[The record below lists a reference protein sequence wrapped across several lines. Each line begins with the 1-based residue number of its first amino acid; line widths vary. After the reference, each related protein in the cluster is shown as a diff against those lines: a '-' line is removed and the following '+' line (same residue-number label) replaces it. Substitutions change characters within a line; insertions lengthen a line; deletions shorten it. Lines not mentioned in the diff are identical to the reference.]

1 MTKLLNVLIVVLAA
15 LLVYVILYPQ
25 IQQNRPIDMK
35 IACDS
40 SVASLPMLVAVD
52 ESLFVKN
59 RINPTLVFYSDPDQ
73 AIVDL
78 FAGKVDVG
86 VFPWSTVLKH
96 IASKRETLKV
106 FMNEEYR
113 QSLPVDAIVAPLKS
127 PVKTGTDLKGR
138 RLVYPPQIRDYIPVM
153 LINLGLQAADVKL
166 AEVPFS
172 ALTQELAS
180 GACDAAWV
188 IEPLLCPLDTTQYR
202 IVQYGALTRFVSQSQ
217 PFPGAA
223 VGFAPRFPQAYRQG
237 PKRLKIATDA
247 AIALVETKG
256 DAARAILG
264 KYFPYCTSSCG
275 FCRLPELQRN
285 TEINKPA
292 VAALASRLKLTGVL
306 ASQVDSLQ
314 NLYPDPSI
322 FTR

>member
-1 MTKLLNVLIVVLAA
+1 MTKLLNILIVLLAV
-15 LLVYVILYPQ
+15 LLVYVILFPQ
-25 IQQNRPIDMK
+25 IQQNRPIDLK

-40 SVASLPMLVAVD
+40 SVASLPILVGVD

-59 RINPTLVFYSDPDQ
+59 RIRPTLVFYSDPDQ
-73 AIVDL
+73 ALADL

-96 IASKRETLKV
+96 IATKGETLKV
-106 FMNEEYR
+106 FMGEEFK

-127 PVKTGTDLKGR
+127 PVKIASDIRGKR
-138 RLVYPPQIRDYIPVM
+138 FIYPPQLRDYIPVM
-153 LINLGLQAADVKL
+153 LTNLGLQTGDVKL
-166 AEVPFS
+166 TEVPFS
-172 ALTQELAS
+172 ALTQELAA
-180 GACDAAWV
+180 GTCDAAWLV
-188 IEPLLCPLDTTQYR
+188 EPLLCPLDTTQYR
-202 IVQYGALTRFVSQSQ
+202 IVQYSALARFVSQ

-223 VGFAPRFPQAYRQG
+223 IGFAPRFPQTYRQG

-247 AIALVETKG
+247 AMAIVETKA
-256 DAARAILG
+256 DVAKQVLA
-264 KYFPYCTSSCG
+264 KYFPYCADFTAY
-275 FCRLPELQRN
+275 CRLPELQRN

-306 ASQVDSLQ
+306 TSEVNTQGVF
-314 NLYPDPSI
+314 PDPQI

>member
-1 MTKLLNVLIVVLAA
+1 MTKLLNVLIVILAA
-15 LLVYVILYPQ
+15 VLVFVILYPQ
-25 IQQNRPIDMK
+25 IQQNRPIDLK

-40 SVASLPMLVAVD
+40 SAASLPILVAVD

-73 AIVDL
+73 ALADL

-86 VFPWSTVLKH
+86 VFPWSTV
-96 IASKRETLKV
+96 IKRVAAKGETLQV
-106 FMNEEYR
+106 FMGEEFR
-113 QSLPVDAIVAPLKS
+113 QSLPVDAIVAPSKS
-127 PVKTGTDLKGR
+127 PVKTASDIKGR
-138 RLVYPPQIRDYIPVM
+138 RFIYPPQLRDYIPVV
-153 LINLGLQAADVKL
+153 LVNLNLRPEDVKL

-172 ALTQELAS
+172 SMLDQLAA
-180 GACDAAWV
+180 GTCDAAWLL
-188 IEPLLCPLDTTQYR
+188 EPQLCPLDTTKYR
-202 IVQYGALTRFVSQSQ
+202 IVQSSALARFVSQ

-223 VGFAPRFPQAYRQG
+223 IGFAPKFPQTYRQG

-247 AIALVETKG
+247 AMALAETKG
-256 DAARAILG
+256 DMARQILG
-264 KYFPYCTSSCG
+264 RYFTYCTSVCG

-292 VAALASRLKLTGVL
+292 VAALASRLKLSGVI
-306 ASQVDSLQ
+306 ASEVNTQGVF
-314 NLYPDPSI
+314 PDPQI

>member
-1 MTKLLNVLIVVLAA
+1 MTKLLNVLIVLLAA
-15 LLVYVILYPQ
+15 LLVFVILYPQ
-25 IQQNRPIDMK
+25 IQQNRPIDLK
-35 IACDS
+35 FACDS
-40 SVASLPMLVAVD
+40 SATSLPILVGID

-73 AIVDL
+73 AIADL
-78 FAGKVDVG
+78 FAGKMDVG

-96 IASKRETLKV
+96 AIARGETLQV
-106 FMNEEYR
+106 FMNEDFK

-127 PVKTGTDLKGR
+127 PVKTAGDIRGR
-138 RLVYPPQIRDYIPVM
+138 RFIYPPQIRDYIPVM
-153 LINLGLQAADVKL
+153 LTNLGLRAEDVKL

-172 ALTQELAS
+172 SLTQELAD
-180 GACDAAWV
+180 GNCDAAWL

-202 IVQYGALTRFVSQSQ
+202 IVQYSALTRFVAQ

-223 VGFAPRFPQAYRQG
+223 IGFAPSFVQSYRQG

-247 AIALVETKG
+247 AMAMIEAKADVAKQ
-256 DAARAILG
+256 ILA
-264 KYFPYCTSSCG
+264 KRFPYCLQSCG
-275 FCRLPELQRN
+275 FCRLPEIQRN

-292 VAALASRLKLTGVL
+292 VAALASRLKLAGVL
-306 ASQVDSLQ
+306 PEEINTQRVF
-314 NLYPDPSI
+314 PDPQI

>member
-1 MTKLLNVLIVVLAA
+1 MTKLLNILIVLLAA

-35 IACDS
+35 FACDS
-40 SVASLPMLVAVD
+40 SVASLPILVGVD

-59 RINPTLVFYSDPDQ
+59 RIHPTLVFYSDPDQ
-73 AIVDL
+73 ALADL
-78 FAGKVDVG
+78 FAGKVDAG
-86 VFPWSTVLKH
+86 VFPWSTVLKR
-96 IASKRETLKV
+96 IVTKNETLKV
-106 FMNEEYR
+106 FMNEDYR

-127 PVKTGTDLKGR
+127 PVKTASDIRGKR
-138 RLVYPPQIRDYIPVM
+138 FIYPPQLRDYIPVM
-153 LINLGLQAADVKL
+153 LYYLGLQTGDVKL

-172 ALTQELAS
+172 ALTQELAA
-180 GACDAAWV
+180 GTCDAAWL

-202 IVQYGALTRFVSQSQ
+202 IVQYSALTRLVIQ

-223 VGFAPRFPQAYRQG
+223 IGFAPRFPQTYRQG

-247 AIALVETKG
+247 AVAVIESKG
-256 DAARAILG
+256 DLARQILG
-264 KYFPYCTSSCG
+264 KYFPYSAQFTAL
-275 FCRLPELQRN
+275 CRLPELQRS

-292 VAALASRLKLTGVL
+292 IAALASRLKLTGVL
-306 ASQVDSLQ
+306 ASQIDSMQ
-314 NLYPDPSI
+314 NVYPDPQI

>member
-1 MTKLLNVLIVVLAA
+1 MTKLLNVLIVLLAA

-25 IQQNRPIDMK
+25 IQQNRPIDLK

-40 SVASLPMLVAVD
+40 SATSLPMLVGVD
-52 ESLFVKN
+52 ETLFVKN
-59 RINPTLVFYSDPDQ
+59 RIHPTLVFYSDPDL
-73 AIVDL
+73 ALADL

-86 VFPWSTVLKH
+86 VFPWSTVM
-96 IASKRETLKV
+96 KRIVTKNETLKV
-106 FMNEEYR
+106 FMSEDFR

-127 PVKTGTDLKGR
+127 SVKTAADIRGR
-138 RLVYPPQIRDYIPVM
+138 RFIYPPQLRDYIPVM
-153 LINLGLQAADVKL
+153 LYNLGLRTGDVKL

-172 ALTQELAS
+172 TLTQELAA
-180 GACDAAWV
+180 GTCDAAWV

-202 IVQYGALTRFVSQSQ
+202 IVQYSALTRLVIQ

-223 VGFAPRFPQAYRQG
+223 IGFAPRFAQTYRQG

-247 AIALVETKG
+247 AMAIVETKT
-256 DAARAILG
+256 DVARQILG
-264 KYFPYCTSSCG
+264 RYFPYSANFTA

-292 VAALASRLKLTGVL
+292 VAALASRLKLAGVL
-306 ASQVDSLQ
+306 ANPIDSMQ
-314 NLYPDPSI
+314 NVYPDPQI

>member
-1 MTKLLNVLIVVLAA
+1 MTKLLNVLIVLLAA

-40 SVASLPMLVAVD
+40 SVASLPILVAVD

-59 RINPTLVFYSDPDQ
+59 RINPILVFYSDPDQ
-73 AIVDL
+73 AIADL

-96 IASKRETLKV
+96 IATKGETLKV
-106 FMNEEYR
+106 FMGEDFR

-127 PVKTGTDLKGR
+127 PVKIASDIRGKR
-138 RLVYPPQIRDYIPVM
+138 FIYPPQLRDYIPVM
-153 LINLGLQAADVKL
+153 LMNLGLRSEDVKL

-172 ALTQELAS
+172 SLMQELAA

-202 IVQYGALTRFVSQSQ
+202 IVQYSALARFVSQ

-223 VGFAPRFPQAYRQG
+223 IGFAPRFPQTYRQG

-247 AIALVETKG
+247 AMAIVETKA
-256 DAARAILG
+256 DVAKQVLA
-264 KYFPYCTSSCG
+264 KYFPYCADFTAY
-275 FCRLPELQRN
+275 CRLPELQRN

-306 ASQVDSLQ
+306 TSEVNTQGVF
-314 NLYPDPSI
+314 PDPQI